1 MGRAADEKLI
11 EQLRQIG
18 REVAGRPLHVH
29 HVHIHEYGSNTELT
43 VYINMDGSIPSER
56 AHEMGSA
63 FEKAVRERLD
73 MEATVHIEPG
83 GEAD

>member
-43 VYINMDGSIPSER
+43 VYINMDGSIPLER
-56 AHEMGSA
+56 AHETGSA

-73 MEATVHIEPG
+73 METTVHIEPG